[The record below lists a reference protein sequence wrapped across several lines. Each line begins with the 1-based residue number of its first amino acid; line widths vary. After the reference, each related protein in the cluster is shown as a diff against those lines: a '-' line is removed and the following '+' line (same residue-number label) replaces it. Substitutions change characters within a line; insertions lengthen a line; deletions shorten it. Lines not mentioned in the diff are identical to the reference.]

1 VTPSSDQIAGDQTEI
16 VRSIV
21 AESYV
26 DMLRACGL
34 SAFVVDSRVPA
45 VTNDHVVGLIPFTG
59 AVRGSLGIT
68 ASCALYRI
76 TYPLGEGGPVATSP
90 GDILDWAG
98 EMANQTLGRVK
109 RRFCERGIDFE
120 ISTPTAVYER
130 DVEGQASRGDVIS
143 VLVRVG
149 AELSSIE
156 FEIIASADGGLLRD
170 GATPIACLAEGE
182 LVMF

>member
-1 VTPSSDQIAGDQTEI
+1 MTGVGDDQIEI

-21 AESYV
+21 ADSYV

-34 SAFVVDSRVPA
+34 SAFVVDSRAPA
-45 VTNDHVVGLIPFTG
+45 VTDERYVVGFIRFTG
-59 AVRGSLGIT
+59 AVRGSLVIT
-68 ASCALYRI
+68 ASSALYRI
-76 TYPLGEGGPVATSP
+76 TYPLGEGGSVQTSP

-130 DVEGQASRGDVIS
+130 DVEGRASRGDVIS
-143 VLVRVG
+143 VQVRVG

-156 FEIIASADGGLLRD
+156 FEIVASADGGLLRD
-170 GATPIACLAEGE
+170 GATPIACLPEGE

>member
-1 VTPSSDQIAGDQTEI
+1 LRPSDGNPCDQLAI
-16 VRSIV
+16 VRAIL
-21 AESYV
+21 AESFV

-34 SAFVVDSRVPA
+34 SAFVVDSLASSVADEP
-45 VTNDHVVGLIPFTG
+45 HVAGSICFTG
-59 AVRGSLGIT
+59 EVRGRLVIG

-76 TYPLGEGGPVATSP
+76 TYPLGEGGPIPTSLT
-90 GDILDWAG
+90 DILDWAG

-120 ISTPTAVYER
+120 ISTPTAVYGH
-130 DVEGQASRGDVIS
+130 EGRTSRGDVIV

-149 AELSSIE
+149 AEIISIGFE
-156 FEIIASADGGLLRD
+156 FVASAEGGILRD
-170 GATPIACLAEGE
+170 GAAPIACANEGD